1 MMDAYTLMLI
11 ATVAHLCKPPFRR
24 RAFVLAGNPFVGL
37 GAALMYLALSLTS
50 LGAAVVAVIMMG
62 VNLWS

>member
-1 MMDAYTLMLI
+1 MDATTLLAI
-11 ATVAHLCKPPFRR
+11 ATVAHLCKPPFRK
-24 RAFVLAGNPFVGL
+24 RAMQTSGNAFVGL
-37 GAALMYLALSLTS
+37 GAAVIFLALSLTS